1 MQKYLVALSGG
12 ADSVTLLLWLL
23 EQGMVGAAAH
33 CNFHLRG
40 EESNRDEAFVRNLC
54 QRRGVRL
61 FVNDFDTISEVQT
74 SGESV
79 EMVARRLRYEWFA
92 KLISQEE
99 LAGVA
104 VGHHCEDNAETLL
117 LNLARGC
124 GLRGLTGMQE
134 MSRKQG
140 FLIYRPLLN
149 WTKAQILSFL
159 KERGETYVTD
169 STNADTHYQR
179 NLLRHDVLPRLSQ
192 INPCAAQSINLT
204 AQRLTEAYAL
214 YRMGVEQAS
223 AQCELREEHLM
234 GQTFLSAPWQRV
246 IDFPWRDTL
255 LYEWLSP
262 YGFSN
267 QQLYDVTKLGIGG
280 YVETEEGIV
289 TRSSDRLIFGPRP
302 QALEQEVVMNLD
314 ELLDG
319 ELHTLICGKAH
330 LTFELLQRSEVH
342 SLKVSRHVALIDANL
357 LRGQLHVRTPHEGE
371 RFRPFGMKGTQLI
384 SDFMTNQHRS
394 RIEKALT
401 LLLTDNVGPIWL
413 AGERTDERMR
423 ITTSTQQILRIT
435 LL

>member
-12 ADSVTLLLWLL
+12 ADSVALLLWLL
-23 EQGMVGAAAH
+23 ERDMVGAAAH

-54 QRRGVRL
+54 QRRGVKL
-61 FVNDFDTISEVQT
+61 FVKAFDTISNVQA

-92 KLISQEE
+92 RLICQEQ

-124 GLRGLTGMQE
+124 GLLGLTGMQIE
-134 MSRKQG
+134 SRKQG

-149 WTKAQILSFL
+149 WTKAQILSYL
-159 KERGETYVTD
+159 KEKKETYVTD

-179 NLLRHDVLPRLSQ
+179 NLLRHEVIPRLSQ

-204 AQRLTEAYAL
+204 SQRLTEAYAL

-223 AQCELREEHLM
+223 IQCELREEHLM
-234 GQTFLSAPWQRV
+234 GQTFQSAPWQRV
-246 IDFPWRDTL
+246 MDSPWRDTL

-267 QQLYDVTKLGIGG
+267 QQLPDVTKMGIGG
-280 YVETEEGIV
+280 YVETAEGIV
-289 TRSSDRLIFGPRP
+289 TRSTDRLIFGPRP
-302 QALEQEVVMNLD
+302 QALGQEVVMRLD
-314 ELLDG
+314 EVRDG
-319 ELHTLICGKAH
+319 KLHTLICGKAH
-330 LTFELLQRSEVH
+330 LTLELLQRSEVQ
-342 SLKVSRHVALIDANL
+342 SLKAARHVALIDADL
-357 LRGQLHVRTPHEGE
+357 LQGPLHVRTPHEGE

-384 SDFMTNQHRS
+384 SDFLTNQHRS

-401 LLLTDNVGPIWL
+401 LLLTDDVGPVWL

-423 ITTSTQQILRIT
+423 ITSNTKMVLRIT